1 MAKRKNRA
9 IAKRRE
15 VKKRRKAIVRKAQVR
30 TATLRNIQ
38 TDFPTEYIF
47 ANKLSEVILDYA
59 NPLTNA
65 AGDNQGKEKAIR
77 LSLIFWNASLLPK
90 AKALETTEPVL
101 NEMVKGD
108 QLLKEEFYNIF
119 EMMYNRKQSL
129 FSTDKRFII
138 DYSLEKNQQG
148 FYLQVVSAPFNPDSS

>member
-1 MAKRKNRA
+1 
-9 IAKRRE
+9 
-15 VKKRRKAIVRKAQVR
+15 
-30 TATLRNIQ
+30 
-38 TDFPTEYIF
+38 
-47 ANKLSEVILDYA
+47 
-59 NPLTNA
+59 
-65 AGDNQGKEKAIR
+65 
-77 LSLIFWNASLLPK
+77 LLPR